1 MIENFSVGHHY
12 YTTSRKQMG
21 IGSFAFSSVISK
33 EECKELEQNA
43 TYTSPLKLPKNPT
56 QVEIEILFPICYMYY
71 RLKSSGKLVL
81 SHSKYTGRTNHTPD
95 RFGNFITH
103 SILFDTVILHKRI
116 PVLIKNLQFRQ
127 SLTIEEEDSFL
138 IDTGNVQLDVCF
150 KIVNE
155 ILLQH
160 AIFLLEKPQYLNTF
174 CLVVDTLIDGWLN
187 KLGNNITICGSSSE
201 VQNLL
206 FSLYLFLP
214 KSLINQITFSTYV
227 DNPSKYSFQLCG
239 IIPECGI
246 KSLDEKYF
254 KLFNIDNYYN
264 YEVQNEFTKYISS
277 VIAKQYNL
285 NESIEILETILTEFN
300 INTFSSKLNI
310 PINTLKFRDNIAQ
323 ETIDSFINLL
333 KNEIS
338 MVQREKL
345 IEYVSVRN
353 VILYFEY
360 IVYKFKEELRF
371 KYNFRE
377 KYSLFENYHKQYFSK
392 NLDFFESHFY
402 QFCLAFKSFLNDIDK
417 FNFSYT
423 LITSFDSSRF
433 LNKDELQEEI
443 INVDYY
449 FNESQNEEE
458 FEKFFL
464 RYGNLISGS
473 HQNLLYMKNKRDL
486 FDQVR
491 ENIFFDN
498 IAVNDDKIHRL
509 SIKDKNKLFK
519 CAILSKNLISVFDL
533 SFESYIPLIENYFSE
548 NSNLFWSYFFKQ
560 EEYFDNDS
568 HSLSY
573 IKRHFII
580 SVLPYA
586 SYSECIKSLS
596 LNYYEKHWLLEFYKE
611 NGDLLSYNKLSPL
624 ISYNIKEPA
633 KTYFWGLWKK

>member
-1 MIENFSVGHHY
+1 MIENFSVRHHY

-56 QVEIEILFPICYMYY
+56 QEEIEILFPICYTYY

-103 SILFDTVILHKRI
+103 SILFDTVILNNRI

-138 IDTGNVQLDVCF
+138 IDPEDVQIEVSSN
-150 KIVNE
+150 IINE
-155 ILLQH
+155 ILAQYAL
-160 AIFLLEKPQYLNTF
+160 FLVEKPQYLNTF

-187 KLGNNITICGSSSE
+187 KLGTNITICGSSNE

-214 KSLINQITFSTYV
+214 KSLINRITFSTYV

-246 KSLDEKYF
+246 KSLDDKYF

-285 NESIEILETILTEFN
+285 NESIKILETILTEFN
-300 INTFSSKLNI
+300 INTFSTKLNT

-353 VILYFEY
+353 INLYFEY
-360 IVYKFKEELRF
+360 IVYKFKEDLRF
-371 KYNFRE
+371 KYNFKE
-377 KYSLFENYHKQYFSK
+377 KNSLFENYYKQYFSK
-392 NLDFFESHFY
+392 NHDFFESHFY
-402 QFCLAFKSFLNDIDK
+402 QFCMAFKSFLNEIDT

-443 INVDYY
+443 INVNSY

-464 RYGNLISGS
+464 KYGNLISAS
-473 HQNLLYMKNKRDL
+473 HQNLINMKVKRELLIQIKENK
-486 FDQVR
+486 FFEYIEKNE
-491 ENIFFDN
+491 ENIRLLSL
-498 IAVNDDKIHRL
+498 NDR
-509 SIKDKNKLFK
+509 NKLFTR
-519 CAILSKNLISVFDL
+519 AIQSKNIISQFDL
-533 SFESYIPLIENYFSE
+533 SFGQYIPLIEKFFTEDSK
-548 NSNLFWSYFFKQ
+548 LFWSYFFKQ
-560 EEYFDNDS
+560 EESTTNKS

-573 IKRHFII
+573 LKRHFII
-580 SVLPYA
+580 TVFSNIAY
-586 SYSECIKSLS
+586 YECIKGLP
-596 LNYYEKHWLLEFYKE
+596 LNDYEKYWLLEFFKE
-611 NGDLLSYNKLSPL
+611 KGDLKSYDRLSPL
-624 ISYNIKEPA
+624 INYNVKGLE
-633 KTYFWGLWKK
+633 KSYFWGLWKK